1 MLFSK
6 ILLAYDGSKASN
18 QALER
23 AIELAKVT
31 PGSSCTSY
39 THLNSPVLH
48 RGSSRASAGI
58 GEQGLL

>member
-6 ILLAYDGSKASN
+6 ILLAYDGSKAAN

-31 PGSSCTSY
+31 PGSSLY
-39 THLNSPVLH
+39 VVHAFEFPPFLQDNLYVLGSPQ
-48 RGSSRASAGI
+48 ST
-58 GEQGLL
+58 

>member
-31 PGSSCTSY
+31 PGSSLY
-39 THLNSPVLH
+39 VVHAFEFP
-48 RGSSRASAGI
+48 GSSSGKLSR
-58 GEQGLL
+58 LCRHR